1 MRSKII
7 YSILV
12 ILVLTLFIL
21 IILNKS
27 ENYLQSD
34 FKTINISKVLSN
46 DIDKTVFQRATKPI
60 KFYFPKDHGSHPE
73 YQTEWWYFTGN
84 LRDTDNNRFGYQLT
98 FFRRA
103 LGSKISNDNSA
114 WRSNEVYFAHFAITD
129 VKNEKYYSFEK
140 WSRAVPKLAGS
151 DSGNLGVWI
160 DDWRVTAYL
169 DKGYLLESNSE
180 NKSISLI
187 LKQAKKE
194 VLNGN
199 KGLSQKSMEPGNA
212 SYYYSITRLNTTGKI
227 IIDGREYVVEGLSWF
242 DHEWSTSVLAPNQTG
257 WDWFSIQLGD
267 NTDIMIYVLRLKDG
281 SVDPFSSGTFV
292 DNLGN
297 AEHLSSSDFYVNIK
311 DYWKSPKTNIKYPS
325 KWNITIPKHSL
336 TLDVEPVL
344 NNQEFSHSFTYWEGA
359 VRVSGGNI
367 SGEGYVE
374 LTGY

>member
-1 MRSKII
+1 MRSKFI
-7 YSILV
+7 YFILV
-12 ILVLTLFIL
+12 ILVFTLVIL

-27 ENYLQSD
+27 ENYSQPD
-34 FKTINISKVLSN
+34 FKTINISNVLSN
-46 DIDKTVFQRATKPI
+46 DIDKTAFQRATEPI

-84 LRDTDNNRFGYQLT
+84 LRDTDNNSFGYQLT

-103 LGSKISNDNSA
+103 LTNKISSDNSH
-114 WRSNEVYFAHFAITD
+114 WRSNEVYFAHFAVTD
-129 VKNEKYYSFEK
+129 VGKEKYYSFEK

-151 DSGNLGVWI
+151 DSENLGVWI

-169 DKGYLLESNSE
+169 DKGYRLESNSE

-212 SYYYSITRLNTTGKI
+212 SYYYSVTRLNTTGEI
-227 IIDGREYVVEGLSWF
+227 IIDGSEYVVEGLSWF

-359 VRVSGGNI
+359 VRVSGGNT